1 MQLLAIIIAGFF
13 GWLMYR
19 TVRNNPAA
27 FSKENLGKSFY
38 TVGLLTLGLI
48 GFIALLVYLLRHSS

>member
-1 MQLLAIIIAGFF
+1 MQLLAIASTALI

-48 GFIALLVYLLRHSS
+48 GFIALLVYLLKH